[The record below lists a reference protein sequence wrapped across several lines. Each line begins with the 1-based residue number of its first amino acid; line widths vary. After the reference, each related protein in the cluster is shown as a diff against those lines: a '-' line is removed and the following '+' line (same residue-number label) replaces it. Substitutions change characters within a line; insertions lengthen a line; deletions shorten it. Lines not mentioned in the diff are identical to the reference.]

1 MGDTYLVRKAFR
13 QHFWFVIRG
22 CRHRVGSTYYCG
34 HGKGSYDFTGDPG
47 AAIHYADF
55 KTANAERLMLE
66 KVLQES
72 LDLSRLSDALK
83 LLGEGIT
90 IPQANA
96 PAVPA
101 EAKEKPVK
109 PIEPV
114 TEGDLSEVDAASI
127 EV

>member
-1 MGDTYLVRKAFR
+1 
-13 QHFWFVIRG
+13 
-22 CRHRVGSTYYCG
+22 
-34 HGKGSYDFTGDPG
+34 
-47 AAIHYADF
+47 
-55 KTANAERLMLE
+55 MLE